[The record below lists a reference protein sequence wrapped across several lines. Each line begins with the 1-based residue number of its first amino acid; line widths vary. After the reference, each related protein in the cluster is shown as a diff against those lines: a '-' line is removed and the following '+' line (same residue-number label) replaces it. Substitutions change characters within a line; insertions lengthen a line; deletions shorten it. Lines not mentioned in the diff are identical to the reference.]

1 MPIIHMTLIKG
12 RPDDKLQDMYREVT
26 DAIHRTIGAPKE
38 SVRIIVNEVEPTHFV
53 VAGVRKSGPSS

>member
-1 MPIIHMTLIKG
+1 MPVIHMTLIKG

-38 SVRIIVNEVEPTHFV
+38 SVRIIVNEVEPSHFV